1 MVDTKTLNSLIKNK
15 GIRKDAIAMQ
25 LGITKQSLSNKIN
38 NKTEFKMS
46 EVSEIRVILGIA
58 NDEIVPIFFASR
70 LDYESTSVGRGMN
83 A

>member
-70 LDYESTSVGRGMN
+70 LDCESTSVGRGMN

>member
-70 LDYESTSVGRGMN
+70 LDCKSTSVGRGTN